1 MGSMPVNP
9 LVTPASASRPRAR
22 AAAMMFRSTKHL
34 TGMRRERRA
43 YETSGPA
50 GHNDLAADATN
61 EQSFNFCMGRIA
73 GVTAAEPRERL
84 LGAAAEIFAERGY
97 DGTRVADI
105 AAAAGGRNRA
115 L

>member
-9 LVTPASASRPRAR
+9 LVTPASDSRPRAR
-22 AAAMMFRSTKHL
+22 AAAMMFRSTKHF

-50 GHNDLAADATN
+50 GHNDHAVDESN

-73 GVTAAEPRERL
+73 GVTAAETRERL
-84 LGAAAEIFAERGY
+84 LGGPARDLPARRDERPP
-97 DGTRVADI
+97 R
-105 AAAAGGRNRA
+105 GRA
-115 L
+115 